1 MRRREW
7 CVTTKS
13 REGVWFQRHFF
24 FLVKYKDIV
33 IMLMK
38 LFFENGKVN
47 MELNLRK
54 YMMEKGYCPHGHA
67 LELFTNA

>member
-1 MRRREW
+1 MVCYHKIKGR
-7 CVTTKS
+7 CLVPKT
-13 REGVWFQRHFF
+13 FF